1 MIKIDFSSVE
11 PLYLQ
16 VRNEIVMRIASRE
29 LKNGDTLPSVRK
41 LANQVGINMHTVN
54 KAYSLLRT
62 EGFVTIDRRTGA
74 IISVDINKNKDK
86 TEIFSAVNL
95 IMAKA
100 YCKGISRE
108 EIHKLIDSLYDA
120 YEEN

>member
-62 EGFVTIDRRTGA
+62 ED
-74 IISVDINKNKDK
+74 
-86 TEIFSAVNL
+86 L
-95 IMAKA
+95 
-100 YCKGISRE
+100 
-108 EIHKLIDSLYDA
+108 LL
-120 YEEN
+120 